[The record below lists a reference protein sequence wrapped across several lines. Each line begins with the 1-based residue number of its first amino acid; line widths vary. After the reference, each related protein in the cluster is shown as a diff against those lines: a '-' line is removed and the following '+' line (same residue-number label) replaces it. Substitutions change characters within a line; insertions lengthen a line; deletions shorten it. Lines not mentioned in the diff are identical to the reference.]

1 MGVMA
6 TFQFRTH
13 TGPTT
18 VKEVARRL
26 QKKGI
31 DAHAGTE
38 HVYGEVSADDAWD
51 AARDLNEA
59 AGFNLVRSSDVESD
73 IRAVAAHRGVA
84 DETAA
89 DELILYLDNERDLY
103 EQKRAIAANML
114 RKMERGTYDHHRAVD
129 AWMYVVE
136 NAAKKYAKEFATPR
150 DWSALFNV
158 PTRTLAARELAD
170 RYRDNVKH
178 GFEDEF

>member
-6 TFQFRTH
+6 TFKFRTH

-18 VKEVARRL
+18 VKEVARRMRS
-26 QKKGI
+26 KGI

-38 HVYGEVSADDAWD
+38 HVYGEISAK
-51 AARDLNEA
+51 RDYEALDELNEA
-59 AGFNLVRSSDVESD
+59 AGFRLVRASDL
-73 IRAVAAHRGVA
+73 RTAATHRGEA

-89 DELILYLDNERDLY
+89 DELVLYLDNERDLY

-114 RKMERGTYDHHRAVD
+114 RKMERGAYDHQRAPD

-136 NAAKKYAKEFATPR
+136 NAARKYAKEFAVAR
-150 DWSALFNV
+150 DWSAIFNV
-158 PTRTLAARELAD
+158 PTRALAAKQLAD